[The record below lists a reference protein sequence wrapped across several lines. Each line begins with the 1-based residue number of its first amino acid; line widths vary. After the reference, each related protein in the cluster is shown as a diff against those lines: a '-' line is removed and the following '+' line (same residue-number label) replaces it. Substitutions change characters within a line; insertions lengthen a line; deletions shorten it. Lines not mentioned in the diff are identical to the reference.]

1 MLAASLLGLTA
12 ITNATTNQA
21 FACGLDNIADCFS
34 AGASSGN
41 GYYAGQQDAI
51 YDHDHNLVYNP
62 QPQVNVYHPVGY
74 ADQFR
79 QGYDNQWNSYQSQT
93 SSVYINNSPGPSV
106 RVGQNAANNQ
116 GPSITTND
124 QPTGGCGFTNQ
135 CVLQN
140 TNPSPCSDSCILQNA
155 NPGLVGPCDNGCGLG
170 FHHGCG
176 FGGCGYRHVFWH
188 GEDQ

>member
-1 MLAASLLGLTA
+1 MLILWAMVNWLTSPDSGTAIYGRIYPIYMKYCTIMLAASLLGLTA

-79 QGYDNQWNSYQSQT
+79 QGYDNQWNLT
-93 SSVYINNSPGPSV
+93 KVKHLAFI
-106 RVGQNAANNQ
+106 
-116 GPSITTND
+116 
-124 QPTGGCGFTNQ
+124 
-135 CVLQN
+135 
-140 TNPSPCSDSCILQNA
+140 
-155 NPGLVGPCDNGCGLG
+155 
-170 FHHGCG
+170 
-176 FGGCGYRHVFWH
+176 
-188 GEDQ
+188 